1 MNIVRK
7 LYTSYL
13 ASKRDAF
20 VFNSLSCE
28 EGQGG
33 RLGGGLRWG
42 LYYYRECFS
51 PRILPVC
58 VCLWLTVI
66 VVMYLHPGSN
76 ICICELPF
84 KGTEHLQCVTGSD
97 VNTHISRQSLNS
109 FGYFTCGLSLCFS
122 LLCFRWFEVGGAQFQ
137 NSSLWTNQYIAIFES
152 NCGANC
158 QAVCLYCQL
167 WSKHTNP
174 DVKSRLAEFLSIKP

>member
-84 KGTEHLQCVTGSD
+84 KGTEHLQCVC
-97 VNTHISRQSLNS
+97 VWREHTH
-109 FGYFTCGLSLCFS
+109 FTPKFEQLWLFHMWSVSVFFSTLFS
-122 LLCFRWFEVGGAQFQ
+122 LVWSRWGSVSKLLSVDQSIYSNIWIQ
-137 NSSLWTNQYIAIFES
+137 LW
-152 NCGANC
+152 
-158 QAVCLYCQL
+158 CQL
-167 WSKHTNP
+167 SGC
-174 DVKSRLAEFLSIKP
+174 LLILSTLIQTHKPRRKEAG